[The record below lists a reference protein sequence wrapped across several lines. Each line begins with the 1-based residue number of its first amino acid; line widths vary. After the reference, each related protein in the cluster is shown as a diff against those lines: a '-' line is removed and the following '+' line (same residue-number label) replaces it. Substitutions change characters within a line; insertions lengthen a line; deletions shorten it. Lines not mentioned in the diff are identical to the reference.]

1 MSKEI
6 NLKNIRGLLA
16 GNFRYYRDK
25 FFKYPDWLQEQ
36 LQYRYS
42 KCKSD
47 CIPNKA
53 CTICE
58 CPPLKKHFLKESC
71 NPDRFPDL
79 MDELD
84 WIDYKHKHNLRFDEE
99 QNILD

>member
-1 MSKEI
+1 MSNKI
-6 NLKNIRGLLA
+6 NLKNITGYLQ

-25 FFKYPDWLQEQ
+25 FRKYPPWLQEQ

-42 KCKSD
+42 KCKED

-53 CTICE
+53 CIVCT
-58 CPPLKKHFLKESC
+58 CPPLKKAFLKESC

-79 MDELD
+79 MDEKD
-84 WIDYKHKHNLRFDEE
+84 WVEYKKEHKLKFDEG
-99 QNILD
+99 ID